1 MKNLSKNSHLAIFIC
16 VLVSLISLTIQNEDI
31 GFQNIKKIATTATKK
46 TFEPSYVDFNAPTKR
61 KIVSSNYGLHKVEV
75 ISNGMETPMRRT
87 KQEKPL
93 FREKPNLYTTVIRPK
108 ETKITKSEM
117 ADKYQLIDLIHRP
130 YPTLNKSQYLASL
143 VDSNFIE
150 DKGAKRSNLLGKEP
164 VQEEK
169 LSAGQFS
176 IPVKTEKLKNVEPT
190 KRKYITPEFLNH
202 INERLKVEG
211 DKLDNESKY
220 LLNNFAEDAQKDLD
234 KLDETLLVSSSNTL
248 SSKKTM
254 KLKMKRLMNLRK
266 ETKQKAKELLLNLR
280 KRIKKIDN
288 VSFLN
293 KKLNNLIDKIYD
305 ARKSESK
312 PKSEEINK
320 LLSRMNSK
328 K

>member
-16 VLVSLISLTIQNEDI
+16 VLISLISLTIQNEDV
-31 GFQNIKKIATTATKK
+31 GFQNIAKISRAATKK
-46 TFEPSYVDFNAPTKR
+46 TFEPNYVDFNAPTKR

-75 ISNGMETPMRRT
+75 ISNGMETPMRKT
-87 KQEKPL
+87 KQDKPM

-130 YPTLNKSQYLASL
+130 YPTLNKSQYMASL
-143 VDSNFIE
+143 LDSNL
-150 DKGAKRSNLLGKEP
+150 KGLRKEP
-164 VQEEK
+164 VQQEK

-176 IPVKTEKLKNVEPT
+176 IPVKTEKLKNGEPT

-305 ARKSESK
+305 ARKNSESK
-312 PKSEEINK
+312 PKAKEIDT
-320 LLSRMNSK
+320 LLKRMNSK

>member
-1 MKNLSKNSHLAIFIC
+1 MKNLSNISHLAIFIC
-16 VLVSLISLTIQNEDI
+16 VLISLINLTVQVEDV
-31 GFQNIKKIATTATKK
+31 GFVNIAKIARASTKK
-46 TFEPSYVDFNAPTKR
+46 TFEPTYIDFNGPVKR

-75 ISNGMETPMRRT
+75 ISNGEIPMRRNR
-87 KQEKPL
+87 QEKPQ
-93 FREKPNLYTTVIRPK
+93 FREKPNLYTTVIKAK
-108 ETKITKSEM
+108 ETKITKSEFS
-117 ADKYQLIDLIHRP
+117 DKYQVMDLIHRP
-130 YPTLNKSQYLASL
+130 YPTLNKSQYMAQLL
-143 VDSNFIE
+143 
-150 DKGAKRSNLLGKEP
+150 DKNLKGLRKDT
-164 VQEEK
+164 QSEEK
-169 LSAGQFS
+169 LVAGQFS
-176 IPVKTEKLKNVEPT
+176 IPVKVDKVKNGEPT

-202 INERLKVEG
+202 VNEKLKVHG
-211 DKLDNESKY
+211 DKLDKESRY
-220 LLNNFAEDAQKDLD
+220 LLNNFAEEAQKDLD
-234 KLDETLLVSSSNTL
+234 KLDETLLVSTSSTL

-254 KLKMKRLMNLRK
+254 KLKMKRLMNVRK

>member
-16 VLVSLISLTIQNEDI
+16 VLISLISLTIQNEDV
-31 GFQNIKKIATTATKK
+31 GFQNIAKISRAATKK
-46 TFEPSYVDFNAPTKR
+46 TFEPNYVDFNAPTKR

-75 ISNGMETPMRRT
+75 ISNGMETPMRKT
-87 KQEKPL
+87 KQDKPQ

-130 YPTLNKSQYLASL
+130 YPTLNKSQYMASL
-143 VDSNFIE
+143 LDSNL
-150 DKGAKRSNLLGKEP
+150 KGLRKEP
-164 VQEEK
+164 VQEK
-169 LSAGQFS
+169 LTAGQFS
-176 IPVKTEKLKNVEPT
+176 IPVKTEKLKNGEPT

-248 SSKKTM
+248 SSRKTM

-305 ARKSESK
+305 ARKNSESK
-312 PKSEEINK
+312 PKAKEIDT
-320 LLSRMNSK
+320 LLKRMNSK

>member
-16 VLVSLISLTIQNEDI
+16 VLISLISLTIQNEDV
-31 GFQNIKKIATTATKK
+31 GFQNIAKISRAATKK
-46 TFEPSYVDFNAPTKR
+46 TFEPNYVDFNAPTKR

-75 ISNGMETPMRRT
+75 ISNGMETPMRKT
-87 KQEKPL
+87 KQDKPQ

-130 YPTLNKSQYLASL
+130 YPTLNKSQYMASL
-143 VDSNFIE
+143 LDSNL
-150 DKGAKRSNLLGKEP
+150 KGLRKEP
-164 VQEEK
+164 VQQEK

-176 IPVKTEKLKNVEPT
+176 IPVKTEKLKNGEPT

-248 SSKKTM
+248 SSRKTM

-305 ARKSESK
+305 ARKNSESK
-312 PKSEEINK
+312 PKAKEIDT
-320 LLSRMNSK
+320 LLKRMNSK

>member
-16 VLVSLISLTIQNEDI
+16 VLISLISLTIQNEDV
-31 GFQNIKKIATTATKK
+31 GFQNIAKISRAATKK
-46 TFEPSYVDFNAPTKR
+46 TFEPNYVDFNAPTKR

-75 ISNGMETPMRRT
+75 ISNGMETPMRKT
-87 KQEKPL
+87 KQDKPQ

-130 YPTLNKSQYLASL
+130 YPTLNKSQYMASL
-143 VDSNFIE
+143 LDSNL
-150 DKGAKRSNLLGKEP
+150 KGLRKEP
-164 VQEEK
+164 VQQEK

-176 IPVKTEKLKNVEPT
+176 IPVKTEKLKNGEPT

-248 SSKKTM
+248 SSRKTM

-305 ARKSESK
+305 ARKNSESK
-312 PKSEEINK
+312 PKAKEIDT
-320 LLSRMNSK
+320 LLKRMKSK